1 MPGTRQDTAIFIAAA
16 WLLPMVAIHLAAAL
30 KARTPGESMGLL
42 AELFDLSGL
51 IFSGIYDIHVPF
63 CIFYIR
69 GLVNFTELVAGK
81 I

>member
-42 AELFDLSGL
+42 AELFDLIGL
-51 IFSGIYDIHVPF
+51 HIFLY
-63 CIFYIR
+63 
-69 GLVNFTELVAGK
+69 L
-81 I
+81 